1 MNQNNRES
9 NECGD
14 LLCECMILK
23 WTLVQ
28 TVFEL
33 QNGLLL
39 NVDTKSSSVRFTP
52 QERKKVKSK
61 IGVHLGN
68 VLNYPGILLSN
79 VSHKFRSANGF

>member
-14 LLCECMILK
+14 LLK

-39 NVDTKSSSVRFTP
+39 NVHTKSSTVGFTP
-52 QERKKVKSK
+52 QGKKKVKSK

-68 VLNYPGILLSN
+68 VLNYPGILLCPLN
-79 VSHKFRSANGF
+79 ASHKFRSANGF